1 MNDGEGGGEGGK
13 KRGVSDERRGR
24 GLYTM
29 THNEDLIIII
39 VIKK

>member
-1 MNDGEGGGEGGK
+1 MNDGEGGWK

-29 THNEDLIIII
+29 THNEDLVIII